1 MVYKWGLGYFSYFC
15 NANHI
20 QRGNAAHKK
29 SVTTRSKGIL
39 APDRALWRIFVLVC
53 DWRPTNRPGAF
64 ISPVKIKCQQSP
76 VTASRTLSPVVGCPR
91 CVPWHKSTAT
101 SRHIYAK

>member
-29 SVTTRSKGIL
+29 SVTTWSKGIL

-53 DWRPTNRPGAF
+53 DWRPTNRLGAF
-64 ISPVKIKCQQSP
+64 SFPLFSGVYRFS
-76 VTASRTLSPVVGCPR
+76 SS
-91 CVPWHKSTAT
+91 STCRFHSA
-101 SRHIYAK
+101 R

>member
-1 MVYKWGLGYFSYFC
+1 MVYKYGLSYFSYFC

-20 QRGNAAHKK
+20 QRGIAAHKK

-53 DWRPTNRPGAF
+53 DWRPTNRLGAF
-64 ISPVKIKCQQSP
+64 SLPP
-76 VTASRTLSPVVGCPR
+76 LSGVYR
-91 CVPWHKSTAT
+91 FSSSSTCRLHSA
-101 SRHIYAK
+101 R

>member
-1 MVYKWGLGYFSYFC
+1 MVYKWGFGYFSYFC

-39 APDRALWRIFVLVC
+39 APDRALWRIFLC
-53 DWRPTNRPGAF
+53 
-64 ISPVKIKCQQSP
+64 
-76 VTASRTLSPVVGCPR
+76 
-91 CVPWHKSTAT
+91 
-101 SRHIYAK
+101 

>member
-53 DWRPTNRPGAF
+53 DWRPTSRRV
-64 ISPVKIKCQQSP
+64 ISSASEKSVRDMSAVLPFFTSFNMICPVCNSE
-76 VTASRTLSPVVGCPR
+76 
-91 CVPWHKSTAT
+91 
-101 SRHIYAK
+101 

>member
-20 QRGNAAHKK
+20 QRGNTAHKK

-53 DWRPTNRPGAF
+53 DWRPTNRLGAF
-64 ISPVKIKCQQSP
+64 SFPLFQVSI
-76 VTASRTLSPVVGCPR
+76 G
-91 CVPWHKSTAT
+91 
-101 SRHIYAK
+101 